1 GPGQAVAT
9 SLDDLQAKAAAV
21 HEALPWIKRLSGCTV
36 VVKYGGAAMG
46 TAGFDAFVDD
56 VVLLRYVGVDVI
68 VVHGGGPEV
77 SQFMTRF
84 GKEPVF
90 VDGHRVPDAETMDLA
105 RMVLVGRV
113 NKTLVGRINTH
124 GRLAVG
130 LSGEDGLLLV
140 ARPRVDPGGRDLGY
154 VGDVAAVDPT
164 ALRALT
170 DKGLVPVVATVAA
183 GPGGQPY
190 NVNADAAAGSL
201 AGSLG
206 AEKLVYLTD
215 VEGLY
220 ADLDD
225 PGSLLQQLTAAA
237 IEAHLPRGEGTATG
251 APDESRDKGGSS
263 LPEREAA
270 VLWPTYVRPQVE
282 FVRGQGVRLWDARG
296 GEYLDFL
303 GGVAVV
309 AAGHAQPRVVEAV
322 TAQLGTLGHTS
333 NLYFTGPQVELAER
347 LVGLFRGEPKVL

>member
-1 GPGQAVAT
+1 
-9 SLDDLQAKAAAV
+9 
-21 HEALPWIKRLSGCTV
+21 
-36 VVKYGGAAMG
+36 
-46 TAGFDAFVDD
+46 
-56 VVLLRYVGVDVI
+56 VGVDVI

-77 SQFMTRF
+77 SQLMARF

-90 VDGHRVPDAETMDLA
+90 VDGHRVTDAETMDLA

-130 LSGEDGLLLV
+130 LSGEDGLLLQ

-154 VGDVAAVDPT
+154 VGDVEAVDPT
-164 ALRALT
+164 AMRALT

-183 GPGGQPY
+183 GPDGKPY

-201 AGSLG
+201 AAALG

-225 PGSLLQQLTAAA
+225 PGSLLEQLTVEEVEA
-237 IEAHLPRGEGTATG
+237 ILASG
-251 APDESRDKGGSS
+251 K
-263 LPEREAA
+263 
-270 VLWPTYVRPQVE
+270 
-282 FVRGQGVRLWDARG
+282 
-296 GEYLDFL
+296 
-303 GGVAVV
+303 V
-309 AAGHAQPRVVEAV
+309 AAGMVPKLTGIVTALRGGVRRAHILDGRRDHALLLELFTDSGIGTMVSSEQEEVEA
-322 TAQLGTLGHTS
+322 
-333 NLYFTGPQVELAER
+333 
-347 LVGLFRGEPKVL
+347 

>member
-1 GPGQAVAT
+1 MTLRSGSGEPQGGAPVNRG

-77 SQFMTRF
+77 SQLMTRF

-90 VDGHRVPDAETMDLA
+90 VDGHRVTDAETMDLA

-154 VGDVAAVDPT
+154 VGDVEAVDPT

-183 GPGGQPY
+183 GPRGQPY

-201 AGSLG
+201 AAALG

-220 ADLDD
+220 ADLAD
-225 PGSLLQQLTAAA
+225 PGSLLEQLTVA
-237 IEAHLPRGEGTATG
+237 
-251 APDESRDKGGSS
+251 
-263 LPEREAA
+263 
-270 VLWPTYVRPQVE
+270 QVE
-282 FVRGQGVRLWDARG
+282 AILANGEVASGMVPKLTGIVTALRGGVRRAHI
-296 GEYLDFL
+296 LDGRREHALLLELFTDS
-303 GGVAVV
+303 GVGTMVSAE
-309 AAGHAQPRVVEAV
+309 QEEVEA
-322 TAQLGTLGHTS
+322 
-333 NLYFTGPQVELAER
+333 
-347 LVGLFRGEPKVL
+347 

>member
-1 GPGQAVAT
+1 VTLPT
-9 SLDDLQAKAAAV
+9 LDDLQAKAAAV

-77 SQFMTRF
+77 SQLMARF

-90 VDGHRVPDAETMDLA
+90 VDGHRVTDAETMDLA

-130 LSGEDGLLLV
+130 LSGEDGLLLR

-154 VGDVAAVDPT
+154 VGDVEAVDPT

-183 GPGGQPY
+183 AEGQPY

-201 AGSLG
+201 AAALG

-215 VEGLY
+215 VEGLF

-225 PGSLLQQLTAAA
+225 PGSLLPQL
-237 IEAHLPRGEGTATG
+237 
-251 APDESRDKGGSS
+251 
-263 LPEREAA
+263 
-270 VLWPTYVRPQVE
+270 
-282 FVRGQGVRLWDARG
+282 
-296 GEYLDFL
+296 
-303 GGVAVV
+303 GVAEVEAILAGGRV
-309 AAGHAQPRVVEAV
+309 AAGMMPKLTGIV
-322 TAQLGTLGHTS
+322 TALRGGVSRAHILDGRREHALLLELFTDSGVGTM
-333 NLYFTGPQVELAER
+333 VAAE
-347 LVGLFRGEPKVL
+347 EEAS

>member
-1 GPGQAVAT
+1 VTIPT
-9 SLDDLQAKAAAV
+9 LDDLQAKAAAV
-21 HEALPWIKRLSGCTV
+21 HEALPWIKRLAGRTV

-77 SQFMTRF
+77 SQLMARF

-90 VDGHRVPDAETMDLA
+90 VDGHRVTDAETMDLV

-113 NKTLVGRINTH
+113 NKALVGRINTH

-140 ARPRVDPGGRDLGY
+140 ARPRVDPGGRDLGF
-154 VGDVAAVDPT
+154 VGDVTAVDPT

-190 NVNADAAAGSL
+190 NVNADAAAGAL
-201 AGSLG
+201 AAALG

-225 PGSLLQQLTAAA
+225 PSTLLHQLGVAEVEALLAGGGAAA
-237 IEAHLPRGEGTATG
+237 GMLPKLSGIAAALRG
-251 APDESRDKGGSS
+251 
-263 LPEREAA
+263 
-270 VLWPTYVRPQVE
+270 
-282 FVRGQGVRLWDARG
+282 GVRRAHILDGRREHALLLELFTDSG
-296 GEYLDFL
+296 VGTMIHADPADGE
-303 GGVAVV
+303 VV
-309 AAGHAQPRVVEAV
+309 A
-322 TAQLGTLGHTS
+322 
-333 NLYFTGPQVELAER
+333 
-347 LVGLFRGEPKVL
+347 

>member
-1 GPGQAVAT
+1 MTKAQPAAGTFQQRPLGPGQPIAA

-21 HEALPWIKRLSGCTV
+21 HEALPWIKRLSGRTV

-77 SQFMTRF
+77 SQLMARF

-90 VDGHRVPDAETMDLA
+90 VDGHRVTDAETMDLA

-140 ARPRVDPGGRDLGY
+140 ARPRGARGGRDLGY

-183 GPGGQPY
+183 GPEGLPY

-201 AGSLG
+201 AAALG

-220 ADLDD
+220 ADLAD
-225 PGSLLQQLTAAA
+225 PGSLLEQLTVDEVEA
-237 IEAHLPRGEGTATG
+237 ILVGGQVASGMVPKLTGIVTALRG
-251 APDESRDKGGSS
+251 
-263 LPEREAA
+263 
-270 VLWPTYVRPQVE
+270 
-282 FVRGQGVRLWDARG
+282 GVRRAHI
-296 GEYLDFL
+296 LDGRREHALLLELFTDS
-303 GGVAVV
+303 GVGTMVSSEE
-309 AAGHAQPRVVEAV
+309 VEA
-322 TAQLGTLGHTS
+322 
-333 NLYFTGPQVELAER
+333 
-347 LVGLFRGEPKVL
+347 

>member
-1 GPGQAVAT
+1 HGPPRDRAAAAPGRHRAVGGDPDQRPDPRVRAAELGVHHVTIPT

-77 SQFMTRF
+77 SQLMPRF

-90 VDGHRVPDAETMDLA
+90 VDGHRVTDAETMDLA

-130 LSGEDGLLLV
+130 LSGEDGLLLR
-140 ARPRVDPGGRDLGY
+140 ARPRVDPGGRGLRY
-154 VGDVAAVDPT
+154 VGGGEAGRPA

-183 GPGGQPY
+183 GPEGQPY

-201 AGSLG
+201 AADLG
-206 AEKLVYLTD
+206 AEKLGILAN
-215 VEGLY
+215 VEGLF

-225 PGSLLQQLTAAA
+225 PGSLLPQL
-237 IEAHLPRGEGTATG
+237 
-251 APDESRDKGGSS
+251 
-263 LPEREAA
+263 
-270 VLWPTYVRPQVE
+270 
-282 FVRGQGVRLWDARG
+282 
-296 GEYLDFL
+296 
-303 GGVAVV
+303 GVAE
-309 AAGHAQPRVVEAV
+309 VEAI
-322 TAQLGTLGHTS
+322 
-333 NLYFTGPQVELAER
+333 LAA
-347 LVGLFRGEPKVL
+347 

>member
-1 GPGQAVAT
+1 MTKVQPATGAVQQRPLGPGQPVAP

-46 TAGFDAFVDD
+46 TAGFDTFVDD

-77 SQFMTRF
+77 SQLMARF

-90 VDGHRVPDAETMDLA
+90 VDGHRVTDAETMDLA

-190 NVNADAAAGSL
+190 NVNADAAAGAL
-201 AGSLG
+201 AAALG

-225 PGSLLQQLTAAA
+225 PGSLLQQLTVAEVEA
-237 IEAHLPRGEGTATG
+237 ILAEG
-251 APDESRDKGGSS
+251 R
-263 LPEREAA
+263 
-270 VLWPTYVRPQVE
+270 
-282 FVRGQGVRLWDARG
+282 
-296 GEYLDFL
+296 
-303 GGVAVV
+303 V
-309 AAGHAQPRVVEAV
+309 AAGMVPKLTGIVTAVRGGVRRAHILDGRREHALLLELFTDSGVGTMVSQEVEA
-322 TAQLGTLGHTS
+322 
-333 NLYFTGPQVELAER
+333 
-347 LVGLFRGEPKVL
+347 

>member
-1 GPGQAVAT
+1 MTTAQPAGGAVQRRPLGPGRPVAT

-77 SQFMTRF
+77 SQLMARF

-90 VDGHRVPDAETMDLA
+90 VDGHRVTDAETMDLA

-130 LSGEDGLLLV
+130 LSGEDGLLLR
-140 ARPRVDPGGRDLGY
+140 ARPRVDPGGADLGY
-154 VGDVAAVDPT
+154 VGDVEAVPQ
-164 ALRALT
+164 
-170 DKGLVPVVATVAA
+170 
-183 GPGGQPY
+183 GQPY
-190 NVNADAAAGSL
+190 NVNADAAAGAL
-201 AGSLG
+201 AAALA

-220 ADLDD
+220 ADLAD
-225 PGSLLQQLTAAA
+225 PASLLQQLTVAEVEA
-237 IEAHLPRGEGTATG
+237 ILA
-251 APDESRDKGGSS
+251 
-263 LPEREAA
+263 
-270 VLWPTYVRPQVE
+270 
-282 FVRGQGVRLWDARG
+282 G
-296 GEYLDFL
+296 GE
-303 GGVAVV
+303 V
-309 AAGHAQPRVVEAV
+309 AAGMVPKLTGIV
-322 TAQLGTLGHTS
+322 TAIRGGVRRAHILDGRREHALLLELFTDSGVGTM
-333 NLYFTGPQVELAER
+333 VAAEN
-347 LVGLFRGEPKVL
+347 EEAP

>member
-1 GPGQAVAT
+1 M
-9 SLDDLQAKAAAV
+9 
-21 HEALPWIKRLSGCTV
+21 
-36 VVKYGGAAMG
+36 GA
-46 TAGFDAFVDD
+46 AGFDAFVDD

-77 SQFMTRF
+77 SELMARF

-90 VDGHRVPDAETMDLA
+90 VDGHRVTDAETMDLA

-154 VGDVAAVDPT
+154 VGDVEAVDPT

-183 GPGGQPY
+183 GPQGRPY

-201 AGSLG
+201 AAALD

-220 ADLDD
+220 ADLAD
-225 PGSLLQQLTAAA
+225 PGSLLQHLTVDEVEA
-237 IEAHLPRGEGTATG
+237 ILAGGKVASGMLPKLGGIVTALRG
-251 APDESRDKGGSS
+251 
-263 LPEREAA
+263 
-270 VLWPTYVRPQVE
+270 
-282 FVRGQGVRLWDARG
+282 GVRRAHI
-296 GEYLDFL
+296 LDGRREHALLLELFTDS
-303 GGVAVV
+303 GVGTMVSAEE
-309 AAGHAQPRVVEAV
+309 VE
-322 TAQLGTLGHTS
+322 S
-333 NLYFTGPQVELAER
+333 
-347 LVGLFRGEPKVL
+347 

>member
-1 GPGQAVAT
+1 MTTAQPATGPVHHRPTGAGQPA

-77 SQFMTRF
+77 SELMARF

-90 VDGHRVPDAETMDLA
+90 VDGHRVTDAETMDLA

-130 LSGEDGLLLV
+130 LSGEDGLLLR

-154 VGDVAAVDPT
+154 VGDVEAVDPT

-183 GPGGQPY
+183 GPEGQPY

-201 AGSLG
+201 AAALG

-215 VEGLY
+215 VEGLF

-225 PGSLLQQLTAAA
+225 PGSLLPQL
-237 IEAHLPRGEGTATG
+237 
-251 APDESRDKGGSS
+251 
-263 LPEREAA
+263 
-270 VLWPTYVRPQVE
+270 
-282 FVRGQGVRLWDARG
+282 
-296 GEYLDFL
+296 
-303 GGVAVV
+303 GVAEVEAILAGGHV
-309 AAGHAQPRVVEAV
+309 AAGMMPKLTGIV
-322 TAQLGTLGHTS
+322 TALRGGVGRAHILDGRREHALLLELFTDSGVGTM
-333 NLYFTGPQVELAER
+333 VAAEPE
-347 LVGLFRGEPKVL
+347 GFGEPQRGAPMDREEES

>member
-1 GPGQAVAT
+1 VTTAQPATGPAHHRSTEAGQPA

-77 SQFMTRF
+77 SQLMARF

-90 VDGHRVPDAETMDLA
+90 VDGHRVTDAETMDLA

-130 LSGEDGLLLV
+130 LSGEDGLLLR

-154 VGDVAAVDPT
+154 VGDVEAVDPT

-183 GPGGQPY
+183 GPEGQPY

-201 AGSLG
+201 AAALG

-215 VEGLY
+215 VEGLF

-225 PGSLLQQLTAAA
+225 PGSLLPQL
-237 IEAHLPRGEGTATG
+237 
-251 APDESRDKGGSS
+251 
-263 LPEREAA
+263 
-270 VLWPTYVRPQVE
+270 
-282 FVRGQGVRLWDARG
+282 
-296 GEYLDFL
+296 
-303 GGVAVV
+303 GVAEVEAILGAGQV
-309 AAGHAQPRVVEAV
+309 AAGMVPKLTGIV
-322 TAQLGTLGHTS
+322 TALRGGVSRAHILDGRREHALLLELFTDSGVGTM
-333 NLYFTGPQVELAER
+333 VAAEPER
-347 LVGLFRGEPKVL
+347 FGEPQGGAPMDREEES

>member
-1 GPGQAVAT
+1 VARAA

-21 HEALPWIKRLSGCTV
+21 HEALPWIKRLSGRTV

-46 TAGFDAFVDD
+46 AAGSDAFVDD

-77 SQFMTRF
+77 SQLMAHF

-90 VDGHRVPDAETMDLA
+90 VDGHRVTDAETMDLA
-105 RMVLVGRV
+105 RMVLVGRI

-130 LSGEDGLLLV
+130 LSGEDGLLLQ

-164 ALRALT
+164 AMRALT

-183 GPGGQPY
+183 GPDGKPY

-201 AGSLG
+201 AEALG

-225 PGSLLQQLTAAA
+225 PDSLLQHLTLA
-237 IEAHLPRGEGTATG
+237 
-251 APDESRDKGGSS
+251 
-263 LPEREAA
+263 
-270 VLWPTYVRPQVE
+270 QVE
-282 FVRGQGVRLWDARG
+282 AILAEGK
-296 GEYLDFL
+296 
-303 GGVAVV
+303 V
-309 AAGHAQPRVVEAV
+309 AAGMVPKLTGIVTALRGGVRRAHILDGRREHALLLELFTDSGVGTMVSASEEEVEA
-322 TAQLGTLGHTS
+322 
-333 NLYFTGPQVELAER
+333 
-347 LVGLFRGEPKVL
+347 

>member
-1 GPGQAVAT
+1 VTTRT

-21 HEALPWIKRLSGCTV
+21 HEALPWIKRLSGRTV

-77 SQFMTRF
+77 SQLMARF

-90 VDGHRVPDAETMDLA
+90 VDGHRVTDAETMDLA

-140 ARPRVDPGGRDLGY
+140 ARPRVDPGGRDLGF

-164 ALRALT
+164 AMRALT

-183 GPGGQPY
+183 GPDGQPY

-201 AGSLG
+201 AAALG

-225 PGSLLQQLTAAA
+225 PGSLLEQLTV
-237 IEAHLPRGEGTATG
+237 
-251 APDESRDKGGSS
+251 D
-263 LPEREAA
+263 
-270 VLWPTYVRPQVE
+270 QVE
-282 FVRGQGVRLWDARG
+282 AILAEGR
-296 GEYLDFL
+296 
-303 GGVAVV
+303 V
-309 AAGHAQPRVVEAV
+309 AAGMVPKLSGFGRRCVGGFAGRTFSMGGGSMRCCLSCSPTLGSGPWCPRVKRRWRHEQPARAGGGGAV
-322 TAQLGTLGHTS
+322 ADLCAASGGVRAGAGS
-333 NLYFTGPQVELAER
+333 SA
-347 LVGLFRGEPKVL
+347 VGRAGA

>member
-1 GPGQAVAT
+1 MKAQPAARTVPQGPSGPGQPVAT

-77 SQFMTRF
+77 SELMTRF

-90 VDGHRVPDAETMDLA
+90 VDGHRVTDAETMDLA

-154 VGDVAAVDPT
+154 VGDVEAVDPT

-183 GPGGQPY
+183 GPEGQPY
-190 NVNADAAAGSL
+190 NVNADAAAGSVAAARAAEKAAGPQSAYMVLDALNTVLHVVGLALEHLPVRSGRRHGRVRPEPVEHCGMGL
-201 AGSLG
+201 AGVLQRRYQR
-206 AEKLVYLTD
+206 LRHHCH
-215 VEGLY
+215 GL
-220 ADLDD
+220 
-225 PGSLLQQLTAAA
+225 
-237 IEAHLPRGEGTATG
+237 
-251 APDESRDKGGSS
+251 AP
-263 LPEREAA
+263 
-270 VLWPTYVRPQVE
+270 
-282 FVRGQGVRLWDARG
+282 
-296 GEYLDFL
+296 
-303 GGVAVV
+303 
-309 AAGHAQPRVVEAV
+309 
-322 TAQLGTLGHTS
+322 
-333 NLYFTGPQVELAER
+333 
-347 LVGLFRGEPKVL
+347 

>member
-1 GPGQAVAT
+1 MTTAQPATGPVHHRSTGAGQPA

-77 SQFMTRF
+77 SQLMARF

-90 VDGHRVPDAETMDLA
+90 VDGHRVTDAETMDLA

-130 LSGEDGLLLV
+130 LSGEDGLLLR

-154 VGDVAAVDPT
+154 VGDVEAVDPT

-201 AGSLG
+201 AAALG

-215 VEGLY
+215 VEGLF
-220 ADLDD
+220 ADLAD
-225 PGSLLQQLTAAA
+225 PGSLLPQL
-237 IEAHLPRGEGTATG
+237 
-251 APDESRDKGGSS
+251 
-263 LPEREAA
+263 
-270 VLWPTYVRPQVE
+270 
-282 FVRGQGVRLWDARG
+282 
-296 GEYLDFL
+296 
-303 GGVAVV
+303 GVAEVEAILAAGRV
-309 AAGHAQPRVVEAV
+309 AAGMVPKLTGIV
-322 TAQLGTLGHTS
+322 TALRGGVSRAHILDGRREHALLLELFTDSGVGTM
-333 NLYFTGPQVELAER
+333 VAAEELEK
-347 LVGLFRGEPKVL
+347 FGEPQGGAPMDREVGT

>member
-1 GPGQAVAT
+1 VTIPG
-9 SLDDLQAKAAAV
+9 LDELQAKAAAV

-77 SQFMTRF
+77 SQLMTRF

-90 VDGHRVPDAETMDLA
+90 VDGHRVTDAETMDLA

-140 ARPRVDPGGRDLGY
+140 ARPRVDPGGRDLGF
-154 VGDVAAVDPT
+154 VGDVEAVDPT

-183 GPGGQPY
+183 GPEGLPY
-190 NVNADAAAGSL
+190 NVNAAAGSL
-201 AGSLG
+201 AAALG

-220 ADLDD
+220 ADLAD
-225 PGSLLQQLTAAA
+225 PGSLLEQLTVGEVEA
-237 IEAHLPRGEGTATG
+237 IL
-251 APDESRDKGGSS
+251 DGG
-263 LPEREAA
+263 
-270 VLWPTYVRPQVE
+270 Q
-282 FVRGQGVRLWDARG
+282 
-296 GEYLDFL
+296 
-303 GGVAVV
+303 V
-309 AAGHAQPRVVEAV
+309 AAGMMPKLTGIV
-322 TAQLGTLGHTS
+322 TALRGGVRRAHILDGRREHALLLELFTDSGVGTMVH
-333 NLYFTGPQVELAER
+333 AE
-347 LVGLFRGEPKVL
+347 EEDS

>member
-1 GPGQAVAT
+1 MTPPT
-9 SLDDLQAKAAAV
+9 SLEDLQAKAAAV

-56 VVLLRYVGVDVI
+56 VVLLRYVGVDLI

-77 SQFMTRF
+77 SQLMTRF

-90 VDGHRVPDAETMDLA
+90 VDGHRVTDAETIDLA

-154 VGDVAAVDPT
+154 VGD
-164 ALRALT
+164 
-170 DKGLVPVVATVAA
+170 
-183 GPGGQPY
+183 
-190 NVNADAAAGSL
+190 AAAGSL
-201 AGSLG
+201 AAALG

-220 ADLDD
+220 ADLAD
-225 PGSLLQQLTAAA
+225 PGSLLEQLTVGEVEA
-237 IEAHLPRGEGTATG
+237 ILDGGQVASGMVPKLTGIVTALRG
-251 APDESRDKGGSS
+251 
-263 LPEREAA
+263 
-270 VLWPTYVRPQVE
+270 
-282 FVRGQGVRLWDARG
+282 GVRRAHILDGRREHALLLELFTDSGVGTMVSSQEVDA
-296 GEYLDFL
+296 
-303 GGVAVV
+303 
-309 AAGHAQPRVVEAV
+309 
-322 TAQLGTLGHTS
+322 
-333 NLYFTGPQVELAER
+333 
-347 LVGLFRGEPKVL
+347 

>member
-1 GPGQAVAT
+1 MTTAQPATGPVQRRPVGSGQAVPT
-9 SLDDLQAKAAAV
+9 LDDLQAKAAAV
-21 HEALPWIKRLSGCTV
+21 HEALPWIKRLSGRTV

-77 SQFMTRF
+77 SQLMARF

-90 VDGHRVPDAETMDLA
+90 VSGHRVTDAETMDLA

-130 LSGEDGLLLV
+130 LSGEDGLLLR
-140 ARPRVDPGGRDLGY
+140 ARPRVDPGGTDPGY
-154 VGDVAAVDPT
+154 VGDIEAVDPT

-183 GPGGQPY
+183 GPQGQPY

-201 AGSLG
+201 AAALG

-215 VEGLY
+215 VEGLF
-220 ADLDD
+220 ADLAD
-225 PGSLLQQLTAAA
+225 PGSLLQQLTVAEVEA
-237 IEAHLPRGEGTATG
+237 ILA
-251 APDESRDKGGSS
+251 
-263 LPEREAA
+263 
-270 VLWPTYVRPQVE
+270 
-282 FVRGQGVRLWDARG
+282 G
-296 GEYLDFL
+296 GE
-303 GGVAVV
+303 V
-309 AAGHAQPRVVEAV
+309 AAGMVPKLTGIV
-322 TAQLGTLGHTS
+322 TALRGGVRRAHILDGRREHALLLELLTDSGVGTM
-333 NLYFTGPQVELAER
+333 VAAESTEEER
-347 LVGLFRGEPKVL
+347 

>member
-1 GPGQAVAT
+1 MTEAQPAAGPGPQRPLGPGQPMAT

-46 TAGFDAFVDD
+46 TGGFDAFVDD

-77 SQFMTRF
+77 SQLMERF

-90 VDGHRVPDAETMDLA
+90 VDGHRVTDAETMDLA

-130 LSGEDGLLLV
+130 LSGEDGLLLQ
-140 ARPRVDPGGRDLGY
+140 ARPRVDPGGRDLGF

-164 ALRALT
+164 AMRALT

-183 GPGGQPY
+183 GPEGRPY
-190 NVNADAAAGSL
+190 NVNADAAAGAL
-201 AGSLG
+201 AAALG

-220 ADLDD
+220 ADLAD
-225 PGSLLQQLTAAA
+225 PGSLLEQLSVAEVEAILAEGRVASGMVPKLSGIVTA
-237 IEAHLPRGEGTATG
+237 LRG
-251 APDESRDKGGSS
+251 
-263 LPEREAA
+263 
-270 VLWPTYVRPQVE
+270 
-282 FVRGQGVRLWDARG
+282 GVRRAHI
-296 GEYLDFL
+296 LDGRREHALLLELFTDS
-303 GGVAVV
+303 GVGTMVSAEE
-309 AAGHAQPRVVEAV
+309 VE
-322 TAQLGTLGHTS
+322 G
-333 NLYFTGPQVELAER
+333 
-347 LVGLFRGEPKVL
+347 

>member
-1 GPGQAVAT
+1 VTTAQPAGGAVHRRQAGPGNPA
-9 SLDDLQAKAAAV
+9 SLDALQAKAAAV

-46 TAGFDAFVDD
+46 AAGFDAFVDD

-77 SQFMTRF
+77 SQLMARF

-90 VDGHRVPDAETMDLA
+90 VDGHRVTDAETMDLA

-130 LSGEDGLLLV
+130 LSGEDGLLLQ
-140 ARPRVDPGGRDLGY
+140 ARPRIDPGGRDLGY

-164 ALRALT
+164 AMRALT

-183 GPGGQPY
+183 GPEGRPY

-201 AGSLG
+201 AAALG

-225 PGSLLQQLTAAA
+225 PGSLLEQLTVEEVEA
-237 IEAHLPRGEGTATG
+237 ILAEG
-251 APDESRDKGGSS
+251 R
-263 LPEREAA
+263 
-270 VLWPTYVRPQVE
+270 
-282 FVRGQGVRLWDARG
+282 
-296 GEYLDFL
+296 
-303 GGVAVV
+303 V
-309 AAGHAQPRVVEAV
+309 AAGMVPKLTGIV
-322 TAQLGTLGHTS
+322 TALRGGVRRAHILDGRREHALLLELFTDSGVGTMVSSQEVDT
-333 NLYFTGPQVELAER
+333 
-347 LVGLFRGEPKVL
+347 

>member
-1 GPGQAVAT
+1 MTLPT
-9 SLDDLQAKAAAV
+9 SPALDDLQAKAAAV

-77 SQFMTRF
+77 SQLMTRF

-90 VDGHRVPDAETMDLA
+90 VDGHRVTDAETMDLA

-183 GPGGQPY
+183 GPEGLPY

-201 AGSLG
+201 AAALG

-220 ADLDD
+220 ADLAD
-225 PGSLLQQLTAAA
+225 PGSLLEQLTVG
-237 IEAHLPRGEGTATG
+237 RGRGHPGRGPGRVRDG
-251 APDESRDKGGSS
+251 AQADRD
-263 LPEREAA
+263 RD
-270 VLWPTYVRPQVE
+270 RPAG
-282 FVRGQGVRLWDARG
+282 RGPPGPHPGRPAR
-296 GEYLDFL
+296 
-303 GGVAVV
+303 ARP
-309 AAGHAQPRVVEAV
+309 AAGAV
-322 TAQLGTLGHTS
+322 H
-333 NLYFTGPQVELAER
+333 R
-347 LVGLFRGEPKVL
+347 LRGRDHGAGEQRR